1 MDKKAGSH
9 PMEQAVRQLFER
21 YEGHF
26 NAGLKGEVDLPAVAA
41 LYADSFIAASPSGLF
56 AGKNDEEF
64 KKVTV
69 QGFKHYR
76 ETGVQQMMVS
86 DLHVSVIDELHGL
99 ARVQW
104 SATYKVKGQEKIIAF
119 TNVYLVRLEGAT
131 ARVFGWITGDEE
143 ALLRRHG
150 IG

>member
-99 ARVQW
+99 ARVEW
-104 SATYKVKGQEKIIAF
+104 SATYKVKGAEKIIAF
-119 TNVYLVRLEGAT
+119 TNVYLVRLEGA
-131 ARVFGWITGDEE
+131 AAKVFGWITGDEE
-143 ALLRRHG
+143 ALLRQHG